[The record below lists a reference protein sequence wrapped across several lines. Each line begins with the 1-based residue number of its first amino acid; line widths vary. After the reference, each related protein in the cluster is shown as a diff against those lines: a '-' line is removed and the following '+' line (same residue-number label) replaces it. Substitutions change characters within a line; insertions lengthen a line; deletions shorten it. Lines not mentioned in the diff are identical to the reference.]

1 MYFVL
6 VFYKY
11 PHTTYLIKKIM
22 TMAEMMTPRRVMV
35 MTTMTEIMTEC
46 FLSSVLRISW
56 MPAMHC
62 AMLPLVSST
71 WRSKENFIMDNV
83 LQILRYCTLQYEIRP
98 TWAVRAWVQQ
108 SPVQYSWCSRLLPST
123 KLSLLQVPEWGL
135 SSTSYSVGGTFY
147 TEPQAFL
154 LC

>member
-46 FLSSVLRISW
+46 FLSSVLRIS
-56 MPAMHC
+56 
-62 AMLPLVSST
+62 
-71 WRSKENFIMDNV
+71 
-83 LQILRYCTLQYEIRP
+83 
-98 TWAVRAWVQQ
+98 
-108 SPVQYSWCSRLLPST
+108 
-123 KLSLLQVPEWGL
+123 
-135 SSTSYSVGGTFY
+135 
-147 TEPQAFL
+147 
-154 LC
+154 